1 MTTFTGRP
9 TATATDEPSRGAD
22 LVGRTLLWLCAAAT
36 MVAFAGGIIR
46 IGVAPPEWVLTEF
59 WRTTAY
65 LVFAGMWAMLALW
78 PRAQRGMWE
87 LILLQKTLVTV
98 QALLFLHLPFAVMT
112 AWIDGAVVVATVAAW
127 VLCHGWLTWRRPL
140 AHGAVTAAR
149 A

>member
-1 MTTFTGRP
+1 MATIAGP
-9 TATATDEPSRGAD
+9 STATATDEPSRGAD
-22 LVGRTLLWLCAAAT
+22 LTGRVLLWICAAST

-98 QALLFLHLPFAVMT
+98 QALLFLDLPYAVMT
-112 AWIDGAVVVATVAAW
+112 AWIDGAVVIATVAAW
-127 VLCHGWLTWRRPL
+127 FLCRGWLTWRRPR
-140 AHGAVTAAR
+140 AR
-149 A
+149 AVAA